1 MILVLIR
8 NVDVSIKPSVNPF
21 LDQHIFVF
29 ERDYRI
35 TAVLK
40 VETDII
46 FSITVSPIGWAVV
59 LVIIYVETFKT
70 DILLFLLVNH
80 NAFVVTLTNNFHLK
94 LTICFGEITGGKSP
108 NYQLMYITNW
118 TKTSL
123 PETLGVNITVTSPCM
138 KSISQETTLMYSD
151 LQLSNLAHS
160 YTL

>member
-1 MILVLIR
+1 MW
-8 NVDVSIKPSVNPF
+8 VDVSIKPSVNPF
-21 LDQHIFVF
+21 LDQHVFVF
-29 ERDYRI
+29 EREYRI

-46 FSITVSPIGWAVV
+46 FSITVTLIGWAVV

-80 NAFVVTLTNNFHLK
+80 NAFVVTLTNNFQLK
-94 LTICFGEITGGKSP
+94 LTICFGEITGEKSP
-108 NYQLMYITNW
+108 NYRLMCITNW

-123 PETLGVNITVTSPCM
+123 PETLDVNITVTSPCM
-138 KSISQETTLMYSD
+138 RSISQETTLMYSD

-160 YTL
+160 YTV